1 MPVTN
6 FGVGLDNDP
15 MTHTVDNQVRHAF
28 RHVDLDFLCG
38 IVEKSCCKLVL
49 LEFKC
54 AFANAAERNA
64 K

>member
-6 FGVGLDNDP
+6 FGVDLDDDP
-15 MTHTVDNQVRHAF
+15 MTHTQVRHAF
-28 RHVDLDFLCG
+28 RHVDLDYLCG
-38 IVEKSCCKLVL
+38 IVEKSCYKLVL

-54 AFANAAERNA
+54 AFANSAELNA